1 VAARRLLQLILVL
14 VIATAGVAL
23 VLDDELSVGLAVVGI
38 ALMIAWWRFKL
49 PPP

>member
-1 VAARRLLQLILVL
+1 ML
-14 VIATAGVAL
+14 VIAAASAGPL
-23 VLDDELSVGLAVVGI
+23 LDRELSLGSAVAGI